1 MIIEKILNNNVVVT
15 LDPTTNKET
24 ILMGCGIAFKKKA
37 GEEVD
42 ETRIEK
48 RFIVDNEDIG
58 NKFKKLMS
66 EIPMEII
73 EITDD
78 IVNYAEKMLN
88 KKLDK
93 HIYVSLADHIAFALR
108 RLSQNIVIKNNLLIE
123 IKRIH
128 REEFE
133 IGKWAL
139 DFINSEFKVELPIDE
154 AGFIAFHIINASY
167 NDTMEESVL
176 MTNVVKGVLNI
187 IRYHYSV
194 EFNDEEDDINYERL
208 LTHLKFFA
216 KRVVSG
222 NQHVADDN
230 NFIDLIKEKYE
241 EAFKCALK
249 VKGFIKTKYK
259 YEVTDDELVY
269 LSLHIHR
276 VISVIKSK

>member
-1 MIIEKILNNNVVVT
+1 MIIEKVLNNNVVVT
-15 LDPTTNKET
+15 LDPKTKKET

-37 GEEVD
+37 GESVE
-42 ETRIEK
+42 ESKIEK
-48 RFIVDNEDIG
+48 KFTIDNEDVA
-58 NKFKKLMS
+58 NKLKKLMS

-78 IVNYAEKMLN
+78 IVNYAEKMLD

-93 HIYVSLADHIAFALR
+93 HLYLSLADHIAFALK

-128 REEFE
+128 REEYE
-133 IGKWAL
+133 IGKWSL
-139 DFINSEFKVELPIDE
+139 DFINSKLAVDLPIDE
-154 AGFIAFHIINASY
+154 AGFIAFHIVNASY
-167 NDTMEESVL
+167 NDNMEESVI
-176 MTNVVKGVLNI
+176 MTNVVKGVLNV

-194 EFNDEEDDINYERL
+194 EFIDDDINYDRL

-222 NQHVADDN
+222 NQHEAEQAG
-230 NFIDLIKEKYE
+230 FIDLIKEKYE
-241 EAFKCALK
+241 EAFKCSLK
-249 VKGFIKTKYK
+249 IKAFVKEKYK

-276 VISVIKSK
+276 VISVIKNK

>member
-1 MIIEKILNNNVVVT
+1 MIIEKVLNNNVVVT
-15 LDPTTNKET
+15 LDPKTKKET

-37 GEEVD
+37 GESVE
-42 ETRIEK
+42 ESKIEK
-48 RFIVDNEDIG
+48 KFTIDNEDVA
-58 NKFKKLMS
+58 NKLKKLMS

-78 IVNYAEKMLN
+78 IVNYAEKMLD

-93 HIYVSLADHIAFALR
+93 HLYLSLADHIAFALR
-108 RLSQNIVIKNNLLIE
+108 RLSQNITIKNNLLIE

-128 REEFE
+128 REEYE

-139 DFINSEFKVELPIDE
+139 DFINTKLSVDLPIDE
-154 AGFIAFHIINASY
+154 AGFIAFHIVNASY
-167 NDTMEESVL
+167 NDNMEESVI
-176 MTNVVKGVLNI
+176 MTNVVKGVLNV

-194 EFNDEEDDINYERL
+194 EFIDDDMNYDRL

-222 NQHVADDN
+222 NQHEAEQAG
-230 NFIDLIKEKYE
+230 FIDLIKEKYE
-241 EAFKCALK
+241 EAFKCSLK
-249 VKGFIKTKYK
+249 IRAFVKEKYK

-276 VISVIKSK
+276 VISVIKNK